1 MAATFEFRRHSIKD
15 GPTSALIG
23 PKGYVLARQVGAK
36 QLRGRKFDAFFA
48 SGYWRTHQTLA
59 AFAEGAGDFVL
70 KLTPPSPPL
79 YVERDEV
86 WDLWRVCR
94 QAEIAGQDMVN
105 AALMHD
111 TALFNG
117 LAREYA
123 ELFSAWAA
131 TFHGDERVL
140 VVGHSP
146 HMEIMAY
153 GLSGALIPGLKECE
167 GFRFTPDDVP
177 VIEHRSPDLDPA
189 AIRAVT
195 FP

>member
-1 MAATFEFRRHSIKD
+1 MTATFEFRRHSIKD
-15 GPTSALIG
+15 GPTSAMIG
-23 PKGYVLARQVGAK
+23 PKGYALARQIGAQ

-59 AFAEGAGDFVL
+59 AFAEGAGDFML
-70 KLTPPSPPL
+70 KITPPTPPL
-79 YVERDEV
+79 YIERDEI

-94 QAEIAGQDMVN
+94 KAELAGEDMVN

-117 LAREYA
+117 LGREYA
-123 ELFSAWAA
+123 DLFMAWAA
-131 TFHGDERVL
+131 TFHAGDRVL

-146 HMEIMAY
+146 HMEIMAC
-153 GLSGALIPGLKECE
+153 GLSGVIMPGLKECE

-177 VIEHRSPDLDPA
+177 VIEHGSPDLDPA
-189 AIRAVT
+189 AIRAAA